1 MSTAALGLT
10 ILLLGVLVHQSPAAM
25 AEGVTEHVTVAQ
37 SGDAT
42 CVGTLPPGS
51 YVNVVVPANASCTLD
66 QTHRIFADL
75 RVEPG
80 AVLTA
85 TGVYVEANLVSFGCI
100 YATDI
105 RVGGAAQLNPSGGGA
120 PCYITGSSIGASL
133 ELRGGLGGFRLE
145 QTMVGGGVDLL
156 DVDPSGTYGP
166 DVLANTIVG
175 GAVRSINR
183 FGINVA
189 NTTIGGGLVC
199 SNYGPSNLAGGN
211 VIGGQTSCP

>member
-1 MSTAALGLT
+1 MKRWMSTAALGLT

-120 PCYITGSSIGASL
+120 PCSAACVGVAVAW
-133 ELRGGLGGFRLE
+133 RR
-145 QTMVGGGVDLL
+145 VGGG
-156 DVDPSGTYGP
+156 
-166 DVLANTIVG
+166 
-175 GAVRSINR
+175 
-183 FGINVA
+183 
-189 NTTIGGGLVC
+189 
-199 SNYGPSNLAGGN
+199 
-211 VIGGQTSCP
+211 SC